1 VLGAD
6 QPPSLLPDFGGD
18 DSDRDHRRRRPH
30 MHYHGSSSVR
40 VSALSRLVPRVSS
53 MMAGGGPVDAISP
66 PMVGVER
73 MAPLSPLPSDSVVSF
88 PVDAHSLPVL
98 AVYEVVAPGSPDSI
112 AQDVD

>member
-73 MAPLSPLPSDSVVSF
+73 MAPVSPCPQTRWFLSQLMPILF
-88 PVDAHSLPVL
+88 RF
-98 AVYEVVAPGSPDSI
+98 
-112 AQDVD
+112 